1 MKTVLFL
8 LASLCLVRCA
18 DVYQVSSDF
27 RVVGHENKK
36 GEFVPERSSG
46 ELIDLMQKIATE
58 IHPRAAKFGH
68 ISDAWVQKVILEDG
82 FEQYFLFA
90 NERAGEGCSSAL
102 AIALSTSGSGAVQ
115 LWPSKTCVHRCTG
128 SGFNPCDGN
137 CNMTILE
144 SCARVLCSCGSI
156 GSCDAEIIITYDE

>member
-36 GEFVPERSSG
+36 GEFVSERSSG
-46 ELIDLMQKIATE
+46 ELIDLMQKVATE
-58 IHPRAAKFGH
+58 INPRAAKFGR

-82 FEQYFLFA
+82 SEQYFLFA
-90 NERAGEGCSSAL
+90 NEKAGEGCSAL
-102 AIALSTSGSGAVQ
+102 AIALSTSSSGAVQ
-115 LWPSKTCVHRCTG
+115 LWPSKTCVHRCSA
-128 SGFNPCDGN
+128 SGLNPCDGN

-144 SCARVLCSCGSI
+144 ACSRVMCSCSGI
-156 GSCDAEIIITYDE
+156 GGCTAEIIITYDE